1 MSSPGDECRLPDWV
15 LEGKH
20 SKYLSLDKSQKYNF
34 DTMGNSTVTVTT
46 GPDTSDDPYST
57 KKLTCSRLVKS
68 EANFSRMIMQ
78 VNFDW

>member
-1 MSSPGDECRLPDWV
+1 MGENVLVTRPGLSSQGSHLKEASASSAT
-15 LEGKH
+15 K
-20 SKYLSLDKSQKYNF
+20 
-34 DTMGNSTVTVTT
+34 
-46 GPDTSDDPYST
+46 